1 MSSRGGK
8 DLSRRSQERLAK
20 SEYQPRKKMFFSS
33 TIKKCWHFCTIF
45 RCKSHQFSYRTKICS
60 LLRNTFNPWIK
71 NATLTKMSK
80 FFDGWRKNSK
90 YFLMIWEKIVYIIRT
105 KSAYFYSQFCIR
117 LAALRSASQ
126 LQILLVKKI
135 CTFNPYNIIYYY
147 REFYTQYFAL

>member
-1 MSSRGGK
+1 MIQYIIHFPGLK
-8 DLSRRSQERLAK
+8 LK
-20 SEYQPRKKMFFSS
+20 FSIAMTLTPS
-33 TIKKCWHFCTIF
+33 YYLNIDPAVKQIYFSPTIKKCWNFCTIF
-45 RCKSHQFSYRTKICS
+45 RCKSHQFSYGTKICS

-71 NATLTKMSK
+71 TATLTKMSK

-117 LAALRSASQ
+117 SAALRSASQ

-135 CTFNPYNIIYYY
+135 FTFNPYNIIYY
-147 REFYTQYFAL
+147 F